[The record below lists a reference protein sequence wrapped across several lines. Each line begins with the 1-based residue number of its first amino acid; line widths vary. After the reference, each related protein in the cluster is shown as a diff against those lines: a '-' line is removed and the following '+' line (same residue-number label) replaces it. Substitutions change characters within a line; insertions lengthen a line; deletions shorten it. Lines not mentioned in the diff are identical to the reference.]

1 MVLDKQNY
9 HQRGES
15 IMTQGVLPFKYEA
28 EKKSTG
34 MTALAGLAAYLDLA
48 QVIGLNK
55 SIQKH
60 LKVRASGQGWTDTQM
75 VLALVLLNLA
85 GGDCVADIKVVEA
98 DDGFC
103 EVLKKAEMHG
113 LRRKV
118 RRALMRRWRKERT
131 RTVPSPSAIFRY
143 LAQFDD
149 KQQQRYR
156 QSAKAFI
163 AVANEHLRGFE
174 EINKDLV
181 AFSDRQQSAS
191 TATLDM
197 DATLVA
203 TSKADALFC
212 YKGYKSYQPLNTWWA
227 EQEIIL
233 HSEFRDGNVPAGY
246 EQLRVFKEALAC
258 LPEGIKRVRL
268 RSDTAGY
275 QHNLLRYCATAAH
288 SRFGEIEFAIG
299 CNVTPEFKQAVSEV
313 EELDW
318 KPIYKI
324 VNGKKKK
331 TGVEW
336 AEVCFVPNAIGH
348 SKKGPEYR
356 YLAKRE
362 AMVEQRVLPG
372 MEQQLSLAFPTMQL
386 KGKKYK
392 VFGIVTNMA
401 WDGEELIHWYH
412 KRCGKSEAAHGVM
425 KEDLAGGKLP
435 SADFGENAAWWWIM
449 ILAFNLNA
457 LMKKLVL
464 GESWQP
470 KRMKAVRFS
479 LINLPGRVVKRSRC
493 LIIRLTKNHPSL
505 ELLVEARKKIAMLKP
520 LPCG

>member
-1 MVLDKQNY
+1 
-9 HQRGES
+9 
-15 IMTQGVLPFKYEA
+15 MTQGVLPFKYES
-28 EKKSTG
+28 EKKTTG
-34 MTALAGLAAYLDLA
+34 MTALGGLPAYLDLA
-48 QVIGLNK
+48 QVIGLSK
-55 SIQKH
+55 SVQKH
-60 LKVRASGQGWTDTQM
+60 LKVRQGGQGWTDTQM

-85 GGDCVADIKVVEA
+85 GGDCVEDIKVLEA

-103 EVLKKAEMHG
+103 EVLKKAELHG

-118 RRALMRRWRKERT
+118 RRALLGRWRKERT

-143 LAQFDD
+143 LAQFHDEE
-149 KQQQRYR
+149 QEGNRVPG
-156 QSAKAFI
+156 KALI
-163 AVANEHLRGFE
+163 AVANAHLRGFE
-174 EINKDLV
+174 EINQDLV
-181 AFSDRQQSAS
+181 AFSSRQQSAS

-233 HSEFRDGNVPAGY
+233 HSEFRDGNVPAGF

-258 LPEGIKRVRL
+258 LPEGIEQVRL

-275 QHNLLRYCATAAH
+275 QHNLLRYCASGAN
-288 SRFGEIEFAIG
+288 SRFGVVEFAIG
-299 CNVTPEFKQAVSEV
+299 CDVTPEYKKAVSEV
-313 EELDW
+313 EESQW
-318 KPIYKI
+318 HPIYKL
-324 VNGKKKK
+324 VNGIKEK

-362 AMVEQRVLPG
+362 VLVEQQVLAG
-372 MEQQLSLAFPTMQL
+372 MEHQLSLPFPTMQL

-392 VFGIVTNMA
+392 VFGIVTNMD
-401 WDGEELIHWYH
+401 WEGEELIHWYH
-412 KRCGKSEAAHGVM
+412 KRCGKSEEAHAVM
-425 KEDLAGGKLP
+425 KDDLAGGKLP
-435 SADFGENAAWWWIM
+435 SADFGANAAWWWIM
-449 ILAFNLNA
+449 ILAFNVNA
-457 LMKKLVL
+457 MMKKLAL

-470 KRMKAVRFS
+470 KRMKAIRFS
-479 LINLPGRVVKRSRC
+479 LINLPGRVVKRSRR

-505 ELLVEARKKIAMLKP
+505 ELLVEVRKKIAMLKP
-520 LPCG
+520 VPCG

>member
-1 MVLDKQNY
+1 
-9 HQRGES
+9 
-15 IMTQGVLPFKYEA
+15 MTQGVLPFKYESE
-28 EKKSTG
+28 EKTTG
-34 MTALAGLAAYLDLA
+34 MTALGGLPAYLDLA
-48 QVIGLNK
+48 QVIGLSK
-55 SIQKH
+55 SVQKH
-60 LKVRASGQGWTDTQM
+60 LKVRQGGQGWTDTQM

-85 GGDCVADIKVVEA
+85 GGDCVEDIKVLEA

-103 EVLKKAEMHG
+103 EVLKKAELHG

-118 RRALMRRWRKERT
+118 RRALLGRWRKERT

-143 LAQFDD
+143 LAQFHDEE
-149 KQQQRYR
+149 QEGNRVPG
-156 QSAKAFI
+156 KALI
-163 AVANEHLRGFE
+163 PVANAHLRGFE
-174 EINKDLV
+174 EINQDLV
-181 AFSDRQQSAS
+181 AFSSRQQSAS

-233 HSEFRDGNVPAGY
+233 HSEFRDGNVPAGF

-258 LPEGIKRVRL
+258 LPEGIEQVRL

-275 QHNLLRYCATAAH
+275 QHNLLRYCASGAN
-288 SRFGEIEFAIG
+288 SRFGVVEFAIG
-299 CNVTPEFKQAVSEV
+299 CDVTPEYKKAVSEV
-313 EELDW
+313 EESQW
-318 KPIYKI
+318 HPIYKL
-324 VNGKKKK
+324 VNGIKEK

-362 AMVEQRVLPG
+362 ALVEQQVLAG
-372 MEQQLSLAFPTMQL
+372 MEHQLSLPFPTMQL

-392 VFGIVTNMA
+392 VFGIVTNMD
-401 WDGEELIHWYH
+401 WEGEELIHWYH
-412 KRCGKSEAAHGVM
+412 KRCGKSEEAHAVM
-425 KEDLAGGKLP
+425 KDDLAGGKLP
-435 SADFGENAAWWWIM
+435 SADFGANAAWWWIM
-449 ILAFNLNA
+449 ILAFNVNA
-457 LMKKLVL
+457 MMKKLAL

-470 KRMKAVRFS
+470 KRMKAIRFS
-479 LINLPGRVVKRSRC
+479 LINLPGRVVKRSRR

-520 LPCG
+520 VPCG

>member
-1 MVLDKQNY
+1 MAP
-9 HQRGES
+9 
-15 IMTQGVLPFKYEA
+15 GVLPFKYES
-28 EKKSTG
+28 EKKTTG
-34 MTALAGLAAYLDLA
+34 MTALAGLPVYLDLA

-60 LKVRASGQGWTDTQM
+60 LKVRATSQGWTDTQM
-75 VLALVLLNLA
+75 VLALVLLNLS
-85 GGDCVADIKVVEA
+85 GGDCVEDIKVVEA

-103 EVLKKAEMHG
+103 EVLKKAQMHG

-118 RRALMRRWRKERT
+118 RRALLGRWRKERT

-143 LAQFDD
+143 LAQFHDT
-149 KQQQRYR
+149 QQEGNR
-156 QSAKAFI
+156 QPGKALI
-163 AVANEHLRGFE
+163 PLANEHLRGFE
-174 EINKDLV
+174 AINKDLV
-181 AFSDRQQSAS
+181 AFSNRQQSAS

-203 TSKADALFC
+203 TSKSDALFC
-212 YKGYKSYQPLNTWWA
+212 YKGYKSYQPLNTWWS
-227 EQEIIL
+227 EEEIIL
-233 HSEFRDGNVPAGY
+233 HSEFRDGNVPAGFD
-246 EQLRVFKEALAC
+246 QLRVFKEALGC
-258 LPEGIKRVRL
+258 LPEGVKKVRL

-275 QHNLLRYCATAAH
+275 QHNLLKYCATGANP
-288 SRFGEIEFAIG
+288 RFGVIEFAIG
-299 CNVTPEFKQAVSEV
+299 CNVSAEFKQAVAEV
-313 EELDW
+313 EESDW
-318 KPIYKI
+318 QPIYKI
-324 VNGKKKK
+324 VDGKKKE
-331 TGVEW
+331 TGVDW
-336 AEVCFVPNAIGH
+336 AEVCFVPSAIGH

-372 MEQQLSLAFPTMQL
+372 MEPPQLSLPFPTMHI
-386 KGKKYK
+386 KGNKYK
-392 VFGIVTNMA
+392 VYGIVTNMV

-412 KRCGKSEAAHGVM
+412 KRCGKSEAAHAVM

-449 ILAFNLNA
+449 LLAFNLNG
-457 LMKKLVL
+457 LMKKLAL
-464 GESWQP
+464 GASWQP
-470 KRMKAVRFS
+470 KRMKAIRFS

-520 LPCG
+520 EPCG